1 MTTRARLIYMKRLE
15 RALWIT
21 GAAVGAWTLFILAQN
36 SYYARMPVPD
46 GPSIAR
52 RLPGEDASEAAGP
65 SGNQS
70 GNSARRVERGSW
82 LARLEAPA
90 VNLKATV
97 LEGSDD
103 QTLGRA
109 AGHIEYTA
117 LPGEPGNI
125 GIAGH
130 RDTTFYAL
138 RKLKAG
144 DRLTL
149 TTAGAIF
156 EYEVSRTWVVEPEDV
171 DVLDRTPRPALTLV
185 TCYPF
190 NFIGSAPRRFIVR
203 GELISERPRS

>member
-1 MTTRARLIYMKRLE
+1 MSIGLRHLE
-15 RALWIT
+15 RALWIA
-21 GAAVGAWTLFILAQN
+21 GAVIGAWTLFVLAQN
-36 SYYARMPVPD
+36 WYYARLPVPG
-46 GPSIAR
+46 GPSMIR
-52 RLPGEDASEAAGP
+52 RLPGEDASGAA
-65 SGNQS
+65 SRD
-70 GNSARRVERGSW
+70 RRIERGSW
-82 LARLEAPA
+82 LARLEAPS

-103 QTLGRA
+103 RTLARA

-130 RDTTFYAL
+130 RDTTFLAL
-138 RKLKAG
+138 RELKPG

-149 TTAGAIF
+149 TTAGAVF
-156 EYEVSRTWVVEPEDV
+156 VYKVSRTWVVEPEDV
-171 DVLDRTPRPALTLV
+171 HVLDRTPRPALTLV

-203 GELISERPRS
+203 GDLIAERPRS